1 MVTGLVDFLSK
12 EIMKH
17 NKLRNRFLKDRT
29 KENRNRNASQRNYC
43 VSLLKKTNNEYF
55 CHLNEKYSC
64 DNKMFLKT
72 VKPFLSDKVVFKEQI
87 ALVEN
92 NEIISEGSDVGQ
104 SSNSFFPK
112 IVKNLKDLA

>member
-1 MVTGLVDFLSK
+1 
-12 EIMKH
+12 
-17 NKLRNRFLKDRT
+17 
-29 KENRNRNASQRNYC
+29 
-43 VSLLKKTNNEYF
+43 
-55 CHLNEKYSC
+55 
-64 DNKMFLKT
+64 MFLKT